1 VEMNNRHYC
10 VSWEAMGMVVIS
22 EASDIPSLSK
32 SKPGKG
38 KEKLKCLLWKCF
50 PLKGLKM
57 PH

>member
-1 VEMNNRHYC
+1 
-10 VSWEAMGMVVIS
+10 MVVIS